1 MRTTF
6 TLLGSAVAAFIA
18 VLGFVAAWKGF
29 ALTHFFVSDA
39 VGDARE
45 MQGDGPQPE
54 YWRDFV
60 GYLWFY
66 LPVLLLTGLAGSF
79 AAIAGIL
86 LRSCFTNPQRSS
98 NQAEP
103 NAAGQPAT
111 RPLSK

>member
-29 ALTHFFVSDA
+29 AFTHFFVTDA

-66 LPVLLLTGLAGSF
+66 LPALLITGLAGSF
-79 AAIAGIL
+79 AAISGFL
-86 LRSCFTNPQRSS
+86 LKRSLTSPERSTNR
-98 NQAEP
+98 AEP
-103 NAAGQPAT
+103 IAAGQPAT
-111 RPLSK
+111 RLESK